1 MPKAK
6 GSKKP
11 KRERQ
16 TDSKEKS
23 EIILREVGQ
32 EYAQAGRMLGNGR
45 LEAICFDGKT
55 RLAHIR
61 GKLLKRVWITT
72 GDIILVTLRDF
83 QDGKVDV
90 VHKYSTDQVRRLKTM
105 GEIPSNAKVS
115 NDMALEDSDSEG
127 IEFVFTDI

>member
-11 KRERQ
+11 KRARHSDANAKAEL
-16 TDSKEKS
+16 
-23 EIILREVGQ
+23 ILREDGQ

-61 GKLLKRVWITT
+61 GKLLKRVWIST

-90 VHKYSTDQVRRLKTM
+90 VHKYNTDQVRKLKQM
-105 GEIPSNAKVS
+105 GEIPSGVKVAELNLDDQS
-115 NDMALEDSDSEG
+115 DSDSV
-127 IEFVFTDI
+127 EFVFSEI

>member
-1 MPKAK
+1 MPKAS

-11 KRERQ
+11 KRVRQ
-16 TDSKEKS
+16 TDTKEKA
-23 EIILREVGQ
+23 EPILREIGQ

-61 GKLLKRVWITT
+61 GKLLKRVWIAT

-90 VHKYSTDQVRRLKTM
+90 VHKYSADQVRRLKQL
-105 GEIPSNAKVS
+105 GEIPSNVKVS
-115 NDMALEDSDSEG
+115 EVGLDDGSDSDSV
-127 IEFVFTDI
+127 EFVFSEI

>member
-1 MPKAK
+1 MPKTS

-11 KRERQ
+11 KRVRQ
-16 TDSKEKS
+16 NNIKEKT
-23 EIILREVGQ
+23 EPILREIGQ

-55 RLAHIR
+55 RLAHIA
-61 GKLLKRVWITT
+61 T

-90 VHKYSTDQVRRLKTM
+90 VHKYSADQVRRLKQL
-105 GEIPSNAKVS
+105 GEIPSNVKVS
-115 NDMALEDSDSEG
+115 EVGLDDGSDSDSV
-127 IEFVFTDI
+127 EFVFSEI

>member
-16 TDSKEKS
+16 MESKEKA
-23 EIILREVGQ
+23 ELLLREVGQ

-61 GKLLKRVWITT
+61 GKLLKRVWINT

-90 VHKYSTDQVRRLKTM
+90 VHKYSTDQVRRLKTL

-115 NDMALEDSDSEG
+115 NDIALDNSDSEG
-127 IEFVFTDI
+127 IEFVFSDI